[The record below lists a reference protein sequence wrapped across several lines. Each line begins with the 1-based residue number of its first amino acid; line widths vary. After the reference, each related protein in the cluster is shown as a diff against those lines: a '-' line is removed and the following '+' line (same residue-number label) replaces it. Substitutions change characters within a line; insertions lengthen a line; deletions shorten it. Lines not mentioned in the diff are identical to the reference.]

1 MTVTWAKPFDR
12 QSLLDVLCAV
22 LEDQHGAAFVATLTK
37 KEETENG
44 TAGQVRDAGIA

>member
-1 MTVTWAKPFDR
+1 MTVTWAQPFDR

-37 KEETENG
+37 KEEKVSSAAQQAQENG
-44 TAGQVRDAGIA
+44 VA

>member
-22 LEDQHGAAFVATLTK
+22 LQDQHGAAFVAKLTR
-37 KEETENG
+37 KEESG
-44 TAGQVRDAGIA
+44 TAEQSQGTGVA